1 MAGNDEMP
9 MFSRSGHSSFFGKR
23 TLPLHTKVSEET
35 AEGLRR
41 LVHEAG
47 LDSVSEFLAVL
58 IETRVH
64 GVDIVRSVA
73 EQRIAVVSGK
83 APQKQ

>member
-1 MAGNDEMP
+1 MATERP
-9 MFSRSGHSSFFGKR
+9 AFSRSGQTSTFGKR
-23 TLPLHTKVSEET
+23 TVPLHTKVSEET
-35 AEGLRR
+35 DEGLRR

-47 LDSVSEFLAVL
+47 LDSVSEFIAVL

-64 GVDIVRSVA
+64 GVDMVRSVA